1 MGEQG
6 VPAFNVWLEQ
16 GGDNRVLQVN
26 KRVIE
31 VADRKRRTLAGWAPP
46 RPAQTLAHRPLLAPP
61 SQAPRG

>member
-1 MGEQG
+1 MGQQG

-31 VADRKRRTLAGWAPP
+31 ERKGGGGCSLAG
-46 RPAQTLAHRPLLAPP
+46 LLLGLLRHELTGA
-61 SQAPRG
+61 SFQSTEGLE